1 MYPGPEEGPI
11 MTEFV
16 TAVVICGTI
25 VVFLMEFIKR
35 TWKKRFEKFPSW
47 LGLYSGAFFSAVAS
61 MAYCLGWFPD
71 RSEGKW
77 LLVWIA
83 TFLYQYFVSME
94 IAKRVVNAVVR
105 RIAGAGLE
113 G

>member
-1 MYPGPEEGPI
+1 
-11 MTEFV
+11 MTEVV

-25 VVFLMEFIKR
+25 VVFLMEFAKR
-35 TWKKRFEKFPSW
+35 IWKKRSEKFPSW
-47 LGLYSGAFFSAVAS
+47 FGLYSGAFFSAS
-61 MAYCLGWFPD
+61 TSIAYCLGWFPD

-94 IAKRVVNAVVR
+94 IAKRIVNAVVKR
-105 RIAGAGLE
+105 VAGTGLE
-113 G
+113 E